1 MEIKLKINT
10 MLFVLFLTITSNMA
24 QDFDAERLP
33 IGDVSR
39 KYDFCTVKLDKIFD
53 TKASKEVSFDQMI
66 AELKNYQIVMMGE
79 SHTNQ
84 LYHNVELD
92 IIKGLVEAGKPVVL
106 SLEMFNPKQDEAL
119 AEWSSGNTDPNTFM
133 EQTDFLTTWGH
144 NYRYYKAIF
153 DYAREKHIP
162 IYGANI
168 EKQYTSKIGRSGVG
182 SLTEEEIKAI
192 PEIDTADIEHK
203 FLIKVLMQGMDA
215 TMPDQFKNMYPAQ
228 SLWDAAMG
236 EGAIRAAQKHPEAT
250 VVLLAGSG
258 HVIYNIGI
266 GRIIHDRSSF
276 SFASVVPVD
285 IPNKVKEEAMMQIR
299 KDMKKEKDTK
309 AVENKQE
316 TLDKKIEST
325 TKENVTEKEKPSN
338 PHSMMMMDETPHK
351 IVVKSYADFIWGVKK
366 MEEELYPAFGFSIK
380 DELNNGGYTIERVL
394 PQTIAFENGLKK
406 NDIIL
411 SIDEKTFNNS
421 TELKKHLQFKNWNE
435 EISFSLL
442 RGAEKVSVKFVI
454 KPVKIDD

>member
-1 MEIKLKINT
+1 
-10 MLFVLFLTITSNMA
+10 
-24 QDFDAERLP
+24 
-33 IGDVSR
+33 
-39 KYDFCTVKLDKIFD
+39 
-53 TKASKEVSFDQMI
+53 
-66 AELKNYQIVMMGE
+66 
-79 SHTNQ
+79 
-84 LYHNVELD
+84 
-92 IIKGLVEAGKPVVL
+92 
-106 SLEMFNPKQDEAL
+106 
-119 AEWSSGNTDPNTFM
+119 
-133 EQTDFLTTWGH
+133 
-144 NYRYYKAIF
+144 
-153 DYAREKHIP
+153 YARDKHIP

-192 PEIDTADIEHK
+192 PEIDTANIDHK

-215 TMPDQFKNMYPAQ
+215 TMPDQFNNMYPAQ

-236 EGAIRAAQKHPEAT
+236 EGAIRAAKKHPEAT

-266 GRIIHDRSSF
+266 GRIIHDRSNF

-285 IPNKVKEEAMMQIR
+285 IPAKVKDEGMMQIR
-299 KDMKKEKDTK
+299 KDIKKEKDTK

-316 TLDKKIEST
+316 MLDKKIEST
-325 TKENVTEKEKPSN
+325 SKGNVTEKEKPAN

-351 IVVKSYADFIWGVKK
+351 IVVKSYADFILGVKT
-366 MEEELYPAFGFSIK
+366 MQQELYPAFGFSIK
-380 DELNNGGYTIERVL
+380 DELNNGGYLVERVL

-411 SIDEKTFNNS
+411 AIDGKTFNNS
-421 TELKKHLQFKNWNE
+421 TEFKKHLQFKNWNE

-442 RGAEKVSVKFVI
+442 RGEEKVSVKFVI
-454 KPVKIDD
+454 KPVKTDD

>member
-1 MEIKLKINT
+1 MKIKFKINI
-10 MLFVLFLTITSNMA
+10 MAFAVFLSIASSMA
-24 QDFDAERLP
+24 QDFDSERLP
-33 IGDVSR
+33 IGDVNR
-39 KYDFCTVKLDKIFD
+39 KYDFCTIKLDKIFD

-66 AELKNYQIVMMGE
+66 SELKNYQIVMVGE

-84 LYHNVELD
+84 LYHDVELEV
-92 IIKGLVEAGKPVVL
+92 IKGLVEAGKPVVL
-106 SLEMFNPKQDEAL
+106 ALEMFNPKQDKAL
-119 AEWSSGNTDPNTFM
+119 VEWSSGNTDPNTFL

-168 EKQYTSKIGRSGVG
+168 EKQYTSKIGRGGVS

-192 PEIDTADIEHK
+192 PQIDTANIEHK

-215 TMPDQFKNMYPAQ
+215 TMPDQFNNMYPAQ

-266 GRIIHDRSSF
+266 GRIIQDRSDF

-285 IPNKVKEEAMMQIR
+285 IPDKVKDEGMIQIR
-299 KDMKKEKDTK
+299 KDMQKEKDTK
-309 AVENKQE
+309 QVENKQE
-316 TLDKKIEST
+316 MPVKKIEST
-325 TKENVTEKEKPSN
+325 SKEIVTEKEKPAN
-338 PHSMMMMDETPHK
+338 PHSMMMMDNTPHK

-380 DELNNGGYTIERVL
+380 DELNNGGYLVDRVL

-406 NDIIL
+406 NDIII
-411 SIDEKTFNNS
+411 SIDGKSFDNS
-421 TELKKHLQFKNWNE
+421 TQLKKYLQFKNWDE

-442 RGAEKVSVKFVI
+442 RGEEKINLSFVI
-454 KPVKIDD
+454 KPVNTDD